1 MALGSL
7 AANLTA
13 MGIGSIKANIKRRKL
28 EDKINSGII
37 EKDDLIWLSSY
48 YHEKKDYFKAESYA
62 KKLYEMMPED
72 SASNYLLFNINFS
85 MKNYKSA
92 IPFMEHLLKLG
103 HDSADN
109 NHTLGFCYFLLEEN
123 EKADEYRLKAE
134 SMDPKLKKYPY
145 NKI

>member
-13 MGIGSIKANIKRRKL
+13 MGFGSITANIKRKKL
-28 EDKINSGII
+28 ENKINSGTI

-72 SASNYLLFNINFS
+72 SSPNYLLFNINFS
-85 MKNYKSA
+85 KKDYKSA
-92 IPFMEHLLKLG
+92 IPFMEHLLKSG

-109 NHTLGFCYFLLEEN
+109 NHSLGFCYFLLGEN

-134 SMDPKLKKYPY
+134 SMDSKLKKYPY
-145 NKI
+145 KKI